1 MHSNS
6 VLFFQSSGVQNDLL
20 VESPYLVNFEY
31 SRPETAMTK
40 YDFDNDLER
49 NLYRHPDRQGHPKT
63 SFSKLH
69 DIYALGVVLLEIG
82 L

>member
-1 MHSNS
+1 
-6 VLFFQSSGVQNDLL
+6 
-20 VESPYLVNFEY
+20 
-31 SRPETAMTK
+31 MTK

-49 NLYRHPDRQGHPKT
+49 NLYRHPDRQGRPKT

-82 L
+82 LWEMALSLYQRAARRLPPGQTLSPAAI